1 MTMRSLALSYDGRAE
16 PPRLEVGAPLED
28 LVAAALVDVT
38 FLIPLA
44 ANEAC

>member
-1 MTMRSLALSYDGRAE
+1 MRPSAFSCDGRAE
-16 PPRLEVGAPLED
+16 PPRLELTAPLADFE
-28 LVAAALVDVT
+28 VAAFVEVT

>member
-1 MTMRSLALSYDGRAE
+1 MRPSAFSYDGRAE

-28 LVAAALVDVT
+28 LAVAAFVEVT